1 MAETPLI
8 LHIDDEK
15 EVRDIVAETLQP
27 AGMKVVGVERLVD
40 GIQQALS
47 RRPDLILLDL
57 HMPEGDGF
65 ECCAVLR
72 ALPQLENVPVVM
84 LTGMRDAAHK
94 EKAARFG
101 AMEVLNKPFE
111 PKQLVAAIRRNL
123 AAR

>member
-1 MAETPLI
+1 MAEPLI

-27 AGMKVVGVERLVD
+27 AGMRVVGVERLVD

-72 ALPQLENVPVVM
+72 ALPQLENVPVIM

-94 EKAARFG
+94 EKATRFG

-123 AAR
+123 PGR